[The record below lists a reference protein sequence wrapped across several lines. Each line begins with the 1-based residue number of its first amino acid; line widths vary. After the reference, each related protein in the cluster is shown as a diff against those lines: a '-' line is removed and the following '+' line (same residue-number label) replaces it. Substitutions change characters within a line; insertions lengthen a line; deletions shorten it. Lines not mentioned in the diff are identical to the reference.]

1 MSPLPSVDGLISA
14 DQVLETATA
23 IASWQLPNGMIP
35 WFPGGHAD
43 PWNHVEAAMALDL
56 VGMHGEAVRAYQWL
70 VDIQHDSGAW
80 HQYYLADS
88 IEQDK
93 LDANTVAYLDLGGSG
108 NETQAHLAA
117 DGRITLMFCAFEN
130 PALILRLYGR
140 GVAVLPQDE
149 GFVALAAHFPRLPGV
164 RQVFRI
170 HVDSGMAS
178 CGWGVP
184 RMTLESERETLV
196 KYHAQQDPAKRLAK
210 IADRTASIDGL
221 PLRVQ
226 AFIPPAEARG

>member
-1 MSPLPSVDGLISA
+1 MA
-14 DQVLETATA
+14 DFFPAIEDTHRAFIERQPMFFVATA
-23 IASWQLPNGMIP
+23 AQGGRINLSPKGMDTFRVLGP
-35 WFPGGHAD
+35 K
-43 PWNHVEAAMALDL
+43 
-56 VGMHGEAVRAYQWL
+56 
-70 VDIQHDSGAW
+70 S
-80 HQYYLADS
+80 
-88 IEQDK
+88 
-93 LDANTVAYLDLGGSG
+93 VAYLDLGGSG

-117 DGRITLMFCAFEN
+117 DGRITIMFCAFDN

-140 GVAVLPQDE
+140 GAAVLPQDE
-149 GFVALAAHFPRLPGV
+149 GFDDLARHFPRLPGI

-170 HVDSGMAS
+170 QIDSLQTS

-210 IADRTASIDGL
+210 IADRTVSIDGL